1 MNKYIL
7 TDGNFLLPN
16 QTFGCERIN
25 LVVLLLVFFFN
36 LTVITRGL
44 GPLEETV
51 MVRG

>member
-25 LVVLLLVFFFN
+25 LVVLFFFFFQFDSHN
-36 LTVITRGL
+36 KGIRV
-44 GPLEETV
+44 P
-51 MVRG
+51 